1 MADGEQMELSS
12 LPDDLTFLV
21 LQFCTFVALLS
32 LEATC
37 HRMKRL
43 LQPPGAWR
51 LPCDV
56 HSLVG
61 DDNQRAAVEAVHAV
75 RTGHVARALVHKLVR
90 RNCAEVFEEHPGMQ
104 AFEPS
109 FPPDPL
115 FGYDEARGDEGFR
128 ALPAL
133 YEFLC
138 KTCRRAPARTIPTL
152 RGLDELML
160 VIELRHSSDHH
171 LDRCWVVQPTE
182 GDNANYDFGS
192 MYIADFVIGEA
203 QAEPFPF
210 DDDAFL
216 VVWAVH
222 RASKAVALLHA
233 AAPEGAGHND
243 GDTVAESPISPAG
256 QALCNNR
263 SDRCAWRAASL
274 VPRWRPL
281 ACQHRVIQL
290 PTDMMIAAGY
300 PGCLTDDREALS
312 LSTHV
317 RLQPTWL
324 RAGSTADDQLIHPRA
339 APGGALPTGVDFVAT
354 AWRAASLSIELFIE
368 GAQSNAA
375 SDRPSS
381 STSETHPDVLV
392 PDDPRHP
399 DHVQQQPGETKRSY
413 GRRCARGCMASDAP
427 FVDASKAWARSKLLE
442 QLTTNVLWLAP
453 RAFRTAKNAQELE
466 NRVNALLFEAYTTL
480 RCGTDRGDPD
490 EGDEYDEGF
499 SDEDDDEGDGNE
511 GGD

>member
-12 LPDDLTFLV
+12 LPDDLTLLV
-21 LQFCTFVALLS
+21 LQLCTVAALLS

-51 LPCDV
+51 LPSDV

-61 DDNQRAAVEAVHAV
+61 DDNQRAAAEAVHAV

-90 RNCAEVFEEHPGMQ
+90 RNCAEVLEGTAME
-104 AFEPS
+104 AFQLL

-115 FGYDEARGDEGFR
+115 FGYDAARGDEGLQV
-128 ALPAL
+128 LPAL

-138 KTCRRAPARTIPTL
+138 TACRRAPAMTIPTL
-152 RGLDELML
+152 HGLDELML

-182 GDNANYDFGS
+182 GDANYMFGS

-233 AAPEGAGHND
+233 AAPEGDGHND

-256 QALCNNR
+256 QPLCNDR

-281 ACQHRVIQL
+281 ACRHRVIQL
-290 PTDMMIAAGY
+290 PADMMIAAGY

-317 RLQPTWL
+317 RLQPAWL

-339 APGGALPTGVDFVAT
+339 APGGALPKGADFVAT
-354 AWRAASLSIELFIE
+354 AWRAASLSIELFVE
-368 GAQSNAA
+368 GIDSNAA
-375 SDRPSS
+375 SDRP
-381 STSETHPDVLV
+381 TSETHPDVLV
-392 PDDPRHP
+392 PDDPSHP

-413 GRRCARGCMASDAP
+413 GRRCARGCMASVAP

-453 RAFRTAKNAQELE
+453 RAFRTAKNGQELE
-466 NRVNALLFEAYTTL
+466 NRVNALLIAAATTSA
-480 RCGTDRGDPD
+480 RGDSD
-490 EGDEYDEGF
+490 EEDEEDEGF